1 MNPIEILAT
10 VMLFASGDG
19 WSKLSERVQVELAVV
34 VMQQIRRDQ
43 VAANVPPNS
52 RFHEYLERDVRA
64 FLVQRNQEDVQLS
77 VDLLRTP
84 PTQVGI
90 AFPKYYV
97 WIEASSPTQG
107 DLSVAAR
114 VAAVGGREF
123 RIQEFIPRR
132 EINAQPDALHRT
144 FPAGLVP
151 HIIEQAH
158 GRIRNCLP

>member
-19 WSKLSERVQVELAVV
+19 WSDLSERVQLELALV
-34 VMQQIRRDQ
+34 VMQQIRSDQ
-43 VAANVPPNS
+43 IAANVPPNS

-64 FLVQRNQEDVQLS
+64 FLIQRNQEDVPFS
-77 VDLLRTP
+77 VDLLRTQ

-107 DLSVAAR
+107 DISGAAR
-114 VAAVGGREF
+114 LAAVNGREF
-123 RIQEFIPRR
+123 SIQEFITRR
-132 EINAQPDALHRT
+132 EINSQPDALTRT
-144 FPAGLVP
+144 FPSRLVP
-151 HIIEQAH
+151 HIVEQAR

>member
-1 MNPIEILAT
+1 M
-10 VMLFASGDG
+10 
-19 WSKLSERVQVELAVV
+19 
-34 VMQQIRRDQ
+34 MQQIRRDQ
-43 VAANVPPNS
+43 IAANVPPNS

-64 FLVQRNQEDVQLS
+64 FLVKRNQEDVPFS

-107 DLSVAAR
+107 DLSGAAR
-114 VAAVGGREF
+114 VAAVAGREF
-123 RIQEFIPRR
+123 SIQEFIPRR
-132 EINAQPDALHRT
+132 EINAQPDGLYTT
-144 FPAGLVP
+144 FPSRLVP
-151 HIIEQAH
+151 HIVEQAR